1 MLFLPM
7 NYLTNLQT
15 VPKADR
21 KILAYGILCAMAIAA
36 GVTWVV
42 ASSEPRPPPAQTGGG
57 WLTPE
62 IQQNNA
68 YSDITASSRSGSR
81 HRPRQS
87 LSA

>member
-36 GVTWVV
+36 GVTWLV
-42 ASSEPRPPPAQTGGG
+42 A
-57 WLTPE
+57 
-62 IQQNNA
+62 
-68 YSDITASSRSGSR
+68 
-81 HRPRQS
+81 
-87 LSA
+87 